1 LKEEIKIMEKKDSFK
16 SKNFIGYLL
25 PSNVLSISIIG
36 IFAALVCV
44 LTLIIRIPVPVT
56 TGYINIGDFGVM
68 LSGLYFGPIIGG
80 LTGGIGSAIADIIG
94 YPQFAIPTLI
104 IKGFEGFIVGL
115 ISNPKKKVLK
125 IDYRDVIAVIIGGS
139 IMVVGYFLVELPIY
153 GLGDALFELPGNLFQ
168 FGFGVIGSL
177 ILVVATRKI
186 LTVNFPQ
193 VFERIF
199 ISTDKEEPIS
209 ENT

>member
-1 LKEEIKIMEKKDSFK
+1 MKEESEIVKKKKVFK
-16 SKNFIGYLL
+16 TKSLIGYLL

-44 LTLIIRIPVPVT
+44 LTIIIRIPVPVT

-80 LTGGIGSAIADIIG
+80 LAGGIGSAIADIIG

-104 IKGFEGFIVGL
+104 IKGLEGFIVGL
-115 ISNPKKKVLK
+115 ISNPKKKLLK
-125 IDYRDVIAVIIGGS
+125 IDYRDVIAVIIGGF
-139 IMVVGYFLVELPIY
+139 IMVAGYFLVELPIY

-177 ILVVATRKI
+177 ILIAATRKI
-186 LTVNFPQ
+186 LTINLPY
-193 VFERIF
+193 VFDKIF
-199 ISTDKEEPIS
+199 VSIDNEEIVS
-209 ENT
+209 EHT

>member
-1 LKEEIKIMEKKDSFK
+1 MEKKDSFK

-36 IFAALVCV
+36 IFAALNCI

-80 LTGGIGSAIADIIG
+80 LAGGIGPAIADIIG
-94 YPQFAIPTLI
+94 FPQFAIPTLI
-104 IKGFEGFIVGL
+104 IKGLEGFIVGL

-125 IDYRDVIAVIIGGS
+125 IDYRDVISVIIGGF
-139 IMVVGYFLVELPIY
+139 IMVAGYFLVEFPIY

-177 ILVVATRKI
+177 ILIAATRKN
-186 LTVNFPQ
+186 LTVNLPQ
-193 VFERIF
+193 VFDKIF
-199 ISTDKEEPIS
+199 ISIDNEELVS
-209 ENT
+209 KHT

>member
-1 LKEEIKIMEKKDSFK
+1 M
-16 SKNFIGYLL
+16 
-25 PSNVLSISIIG
+25 SIIG

-44 LTLIIRIPVPVT
+44 LTIIIRIPVPVT

-80 LTGGIGSAIADIIG
+80 LAGGIGSSIADIIG
-94 YPQFAIPTLI
+94 FPQFAIPTLI
-104 IKGFEGFIVGL
+104 IKGLEGFIVGL

-125 IDYRDVIAVIIGGS
+125 IDYRDVIAVIIGGF
-139 IMVVGYFLVELPIY
+139 IMVTGYFLVELPIY

-177 ILVVATRKI
+177 ILIAATRKI
-186 LTVNFPQ
+186 LTVNLPQ
-193 VFERIF
+193 VFDKIF
-199 ISTDKEEPIS
+199 ISIDNEELVS
-209 ENT
+209 EHT